1 MQLSTGG
8 VTVKEILSTLTQRG
22 QVTVPAEV
30 RRILHLRPK
39 DKVAF
44 QIDDDEVRLVPAKF
58 TLETAFGSVRPKSH
72 PEDIEAIADAAK
84 EEHVEQVIKKMRQ
97 RRS

>member
-1 MQLSTGG
+1 MQIVNDRTDR
-8 VTVKEILSTLTQRG
+8 VKEIVTTMTKRG

-30 RRILHLRPK
+30 RRLLGLKPR

-44 QIDDDEVRLVPAKF
+44 AIEEDQVQLMPVKF
-58 TLETAFGSVRPKSH
+58 TPESAFGSVKPATQTDDFKAISRASREEKVNR
-72 PEDIEAIADAAK
+72 DISNL
-84 EEHVEQVIKKMRQ
+84 